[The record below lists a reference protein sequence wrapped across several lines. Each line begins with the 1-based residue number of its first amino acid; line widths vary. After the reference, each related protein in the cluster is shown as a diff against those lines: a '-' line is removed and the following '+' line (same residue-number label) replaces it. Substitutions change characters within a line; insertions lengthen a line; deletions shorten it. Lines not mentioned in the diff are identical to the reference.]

1 MEAATAVRWAVEEAA
16 SHERKAEAH
25 LDKFEVLVPERKV
38 GCGAHACLLASP
50 FYAVCAL
57 AGVLYLV

>member
-25 LDKFEVLVPERKV
+25 LDKLEVLVTDRKV
-38 GCGAHACLLASP
+38 GCCAHACLLASP
-50 FYAVCAL
+50 FYAV
-57 AGVLYLV
+57 